1 MKLVC
6 VIRKGWI
13 KLDKFKEKLEFYFM
27 WGDDLKMFDKGVNGF
42 VYIFVLKFKLF
53 GMVLFI
59 FVILL

>member
-1 MKLVC
+1 
-6 VIRKGWI
+6 
-13 KLDKFKEKLEFYFM
+13 M